1 MTPRPPTTTS
11 RSFAT
16 TSLAVLVTAVAVATA
31 VASVVAGGPAAALGG
46 QTGATFP
53 HEPGS
58 SAQVVVPVE
67 AEGGDAI
74 VADGLGRLTVDFGA
88 DRRFDGTTANVS
100 SVDVFVQ
107 PEGNGTQRQPVTDFT
122 VNGSGS
128 RLTVTFADPA
138 RIDAGDDIVLKAY
151 DFANPTA
158 ARTYTA
164 AVTATTPD
172 GATDGPVS
180 VSYRIARAS
189 LSFPNQSASQ
199 FGSQNVTVSGVV
211 PNRGYVGIF
220 RTGENG
226 SRGALVGSVPTGPA
240 RYNERNYTVSLGGS
254 VTESQ
259 RLVAIPFYES
269 QGTNLNERAAGTF
282 DPEQD
287 VPLANNGR
295 SVNAT
300 GFVSVVDAD
309 AQVQAGTEYPGNA
322 RLYFDPGQPNAGYQV
337 RAVEDGALGGI
348 VTQFSTDA
356 DGSAVID
363 AGQLGQ
369 GQYAITTV
377 ANPDAVVGLDDDST
391 TSPADDSFF
400 VAGETATT
408 AATTAGDGAEG
419 ATAGPSVDATADG
432 TAATTGGGAGDAAGD
447 GAGATDG
454 DGGSSVFGP
463 GLGVTSVLLALLVAA
478 LIGGMVLA
486 RRRGGSGRR

>member
-1 MTPRPPTTTS
+1 
-11 RSFAT
+11 
-16 TSLAVLVTAVAVATA
+16 VLVTVVVIATA
-31 VASVVAGGPAAALGG
+31 VAGVVAGGPAAALEG

-58 SAQVVVPVE
+58 SAQVVVPVG
-67 AEGGDAI
+67 AEEGDAI
-74 VADGLGRLTVDFGA
+74 VADGLDRLTVDFGA
-88 DRRFDGTTANVS
+88 DRRFDGTATNVS

-128 RLTVTFADPA
+128 QLTVTFADPA
-138 RIDAGDDIVLKAY
+138 RIDAGDDVVLKAY
-151 DFANPTA
+151 DFASPTA
-158 ARTYTA
+158 AGTYTA
-164 AVTATTPD
+164 SVTATTPD
-172 GATDGPVS
+172 GATDGPIS

-211 PNRGYVGIF
+211 PNRGYVGVF
-220 RTGENG
+220 RTAENG
-226 SRGALVGSVPTGPA
+226 SRGALVGSVPSGPA

-254 VTESQ
+254 VAESQ
-259 RLVAIPFYES
+259 RLVAVPFYES

-287 VPLANNGR
+287 VPLTNDGQ

-309 AQVQAGTEYPGNA
+309 ARVQAGTEYPGNT

-369 GQYAITTV
+369 GQYTITPV
-377 ANPDAVVGLDDDST
+377 ANPDAVVSLDDDST

-400 VAGETATT
+400 VTGGTAAT
-408 AATTAGDGAEG
+408 AATTAGDGVAGGNVTADPSGRTAGDGPATATEG
-419 ATAGPSVDATADG
+419 EAGDGDATAGGV
-432 TAATTGGGAGDAAGD
+432 ATTD
-447 GAGATDG
+447 GAGGGDDEDG

-463 GLGVTSVLLALLVAA
+463 GLGVTGAILALLAAA
-478 LIGGMVLA
+478 LIGGTLLA